1 MSSVRY
7 YDTTVLSFA
16 QMEQA
21 VRTSAGK
28 VIKTRKLDLRKQVG
42 LEPGRETILA
52 ATLRAFAGGEDL
64 LAIFKPDPGA
74 GGIVRSWPMSVRR
87 RTLDA

>member
-28 VIKTRKLDLRKQVG
+28 AIKTRKLDLRKQVG

-64 LAIFKPDPGA
+64 LAIFKAFVDARFADVDDEGA
-74 GGIVRSWPMSVRR
+74 V
-87 RTLDA
+87 AA